1 MEEPVANV
9 KYLVSETR
17 GKKVAFYS
25 IVTEKPAFF
34 SFCTNKGMQTDHR
47 IGIFVKEQKV
57 RKMQTSR

>member
-1 MEEPVANV
+1 MQEPVTNV

-25 IVTEKPAFF
+25 IVTEKPAFY

-47 IGIFVKEQKV
+47 IGIFVKEQKA
-57 RKMQTSR
+57 